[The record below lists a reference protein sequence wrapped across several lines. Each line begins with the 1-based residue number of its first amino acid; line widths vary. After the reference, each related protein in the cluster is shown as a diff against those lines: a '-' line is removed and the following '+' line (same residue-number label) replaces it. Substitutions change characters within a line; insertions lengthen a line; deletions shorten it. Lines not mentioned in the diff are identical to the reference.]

1 MIGQLVGTANLI
13 MYASLGLTALVVLL
27 SLMFVVRMLRN
38 SAQNRQ
44 LLQSGEAAP
53 AVVLELR
60 DTGTTVNDNPQVE
73 LVLDVLPASRP
84 PFRATTRTLISRLHT
99 SQVQPGM
106 QVLVKFDP
114 NDPSKV
120 ALAGF
125 TGMAAS

>member
-1 MIGQLVGTANLI
+1 MIGQLVGTANTI
-13 MYASLGLTALVVLL
+13 MYVSLGLAALIVLL
-27 SLMFVVRMLRN
+27 SLLFVVRLLRN
-38 SAQNRQ
+38 GARNRQ
-44 LLQSGEAAP
+44 LLQSGESAP
-53 AVVLELR
+53 AVILELR

-73 LVLDVLPASRP
+73 LVLDVLPSSRP
-84 PFRATTRTLISRLHT
+84 PFRATTRTLISRLQT

-125 TGMAAS
+125 SGVAA